1 MFRECFPAMPN
12 NDWVH
17 NTFDDTVRFA
27 SITLSTEEKEEIIE
41 ISNEY
46 RLRNSSE
53 ILLLINSKKIFNAS
67 GKRCC
72 SFIAIFNYQFV

>member
-1 MFRECFPAMPN
+1 MFRECFPAMSDN
-12 NDWVH
+12 YWVH

-27 SITLSTEEKEEIIE
+27 SITLSIEEKEQIIE

-53 ILLLINSKKIFNAS
+53 ILLLINLKKIFNAG